1 MSALRVAVLDID
13 GTLLDSN
20 YHHAVAWSRAF
31 RDHASPVPLWRVH
44 RALGMGGDKLVA
56 AVAGQQVEDE
66 AGDSLRAQW
75 ESEYDAIIGETG
87 LFTGAGRLLRG
98 LRDRGLR
105 VVLASSAIPRH
116 AQHALD
122 LLEAGEVA
130 DAWTTSEDAE
140 ESKPAP
146 DLLDEAVA
154 RVGGGPAVMIG
165 DSVWD
170 VRSAAARDIP
180 TIGLRCGGTGPDELH
195 RAGAVAVLDDPA
207 DLCARLDETLRRVT
221 SGMGDAGSG
230 TSRPRET

>member
-1 MSALRVAVLDID
+1 MDALDVVVLDID

-31 RDHASPVPLWRVH
+31 RDHAVPVPVWRIH

-56 AVAGQQVEDE
+56 AVAGQEVEDD
-66 AGDSLRAQW
+66 AGDSLREQW
-75 ESEYDAIIGETG
+75 EREYDTMIGETG
-87 LFTGAGRLLRG
+87 LFTGAGRLLQG
-98 LRDRGLR
+98 CRDHGLR

-146 DLLDEAVA
+146 DLLDEAIA
-154 RVGGGPAVMIG
+154 RVGGGPAVMVG
-165 DSVWD
+165 DAVWD

-180 TIGLRCGGTGPDELH
+180 TIGLRCGGTGAAEL
-195 RAGAVAVLDDPA
+195 REAGAVAVLDDPA
-207 DLCARLDETLRRVT
+207 DLCARLDEALRAAVSAST
-221 SGMGDAGSG
+221 
-230 TSRPRET
+230 TTHT